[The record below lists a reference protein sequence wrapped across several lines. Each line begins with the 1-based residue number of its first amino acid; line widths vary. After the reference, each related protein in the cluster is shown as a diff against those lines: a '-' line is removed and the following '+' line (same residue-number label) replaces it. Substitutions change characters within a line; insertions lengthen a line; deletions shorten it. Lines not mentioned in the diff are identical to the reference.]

1 MLAEEGL
8 TDLMIALFL
17 AANPSFSACGFN
29 RPSLA
34 RSLRLR
40 RTATHGDMKEGK
52 GSPGA
57 PARVCVGDLS
67 L

>member
-8 TDLMIALFL
+8 TDLAIALFL
-17 AANPSFSACGFN
+17 AANPSFSVCGFN

-40 RTATHGDMKEGK
+40 RTATHGDMKESK

-57 PARVCVGDLS
+57 LARVCVGDPS